1 MIDYRILLLMLKVRQ
16 KKRRLGELIT
26 IASGVGI
33 AVLGLIVNVPPV
45 SYGGL
50 CIMGLGVFSVFW
62 R

>member
-1 MIDYRILLLMLKVRQ
+1 MLKVRQ

-33 AVLGLIVNVPPV
+33 AVLGLIVKVPPV